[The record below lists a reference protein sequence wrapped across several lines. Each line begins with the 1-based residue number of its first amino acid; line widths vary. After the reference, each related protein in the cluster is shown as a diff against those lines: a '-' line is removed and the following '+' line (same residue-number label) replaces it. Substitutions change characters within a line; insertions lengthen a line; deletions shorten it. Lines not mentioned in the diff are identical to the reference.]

1 MINKYKKNKGDNMI
15 TFNKSM
21 AILLNDKNNK
31 ERNIESINFLVK
43 RIVNKTI
50 SVNECIIYDEENINE
65 NEIDFNRVL
74 KLCKDKTGYEV
85 GCNELIFDKKE
96 LQRNLYITFAE
107 NLKVELSKR
116 YNKMQFIV
124 YIIENEDNVQVRFH
138 VNRADESNWLDENL
152 DFCNKPTI
160 CVK

>member
-1 MINKYKKNKGDNMI
+1 MI

-21 AILLNDKNNK
+21 GILLNDKNNTDS
-31 ERNIESINFLVK
+31 NIESINFLVK

-50 SVNECIIYDEENINE
+50 SVNECIIYDEENINQ
-65 NEIDFNRVL
+65 IDFNRVL

-116 YNKMQFIV
+116 YNKMQFVV

-138 VNRADESNWLDENL
+138 VNRADESNWLVENL
-152 DFCNKPTI
+152 DKYNKPII